1 MDEHAPT
8 GEPGSTPSWQSR
20 ALHFWRSPAGQ
31 PAWARPALLAVTA
44 LAGFA
49 YAWGMNGAY
58 LEPFYGGAARSMS
71 MSWHDFIFGA
81 ADPWG
86 TVSVDK
92 LPGALWIQALSL
104 RIFGFH
110 VWALVLPQVVEG
122 MLTVLVLYRAVR
134 RVAGAGAGITAAL
147 VMASSPIVILLDRG
161 NISDSLLILLLV
173 LAADATIRAAQ
184 TGRLRSLVWAGVLVG
199 LAFQAKMLQAWLVLP
214 ALFLAYLVAA
224 PVASFIRRVGHLAL
238 ATLATVVVS
247 LSWMSAVSL
256 VPQSSRPY
264 VDGSCNDSLFAQV
277 FSYNGF
283 NRLGGAFA
291 NTAGCNRPS
300 IYLITASKYD
310 VKHGL
315 GTFGIAASWDRLL
328 RGPLGHDDAWL
339 LLPALV
345 AAVWLFALQRRRP
358 RTDPLRAAVILWFA
372 WLVLTFGFF
381 SASVY
386 VNSYYTAALIPAVA
400 ALCGMGFA
408 AAWHRRRTRAVRGAL
423 ALLVAA
429 TIATAVAL
437 VPGYVGVRTWIVAS
451 TVVVG
456 LLAIGI
462 LVTSLRA
469 GHDSVWATSVG
480 PLFAA
485 VAMLGGS
492 AWASSV
498 VVHASLGPFDS
509 PYAPVSVNHFSQQ
522 AAARFP
528 ADMAALQ
535 QFVANIPVDQAADV
549 LETSGV
555 AGYYIMATGH
565 EFLPV
570 GGFTGSVPAP
580 SLAEFKQFVAEG
592 RILRVTVTTEPLTRT
607 PDLRWVVSHC
617 ARSAVHQYDAI
628 ERATRTVFYC
638 NQPHPATAEASPN
651 HETHGSG
658 PVDTR

>member
-1 MDEHAPT
+1 MARTACITGPRRRARLQCPPWRGGHADGHRGATLNGAADTRVGAHGRARAHGRTRLHTLLADP
-8 GEPGSTPSWQSR
+8 

-92 LPGALWIQALSL
+92 LPGALWLQALSL

-134 RVAGAGAGITAAL
+134 RVAGAGAGITAAV

-199 LAFQAKMLQAWLVLP
+199 FAFQAKMLQAWLVLP
-214 ALFLAYLVAA
+214 AFFLAYLVAA

-256 VPQSSRPY
+256 VPASSRPY
-264 VDGSCNDSLFAQV
+264 VDGSCNDSLFNQV

-283 NRLGGAFA
+283 SRLGGSFA
-291 NTAGCNRPS
+291 STAGCNAPS
-300 IYLITASKYD
+300 TYLITASKYD
-310 VKHGL
+310 AKHSV
-315 GTFGIAASWDRLL
+315 GTFAIAASWDRLL
-328 RGPLGHDDAWL
+328 RGPFGHDDAWL

-345 AAVWLFALQRRRP
+345 ATVWLLVLQRRRP
-358 RTDPLRAAVILWFA
+358 RTDPLRASVILWFA

-381 SASVY
+381 SGSLFL
-386 VNSYYTAALIPAVA
+386 NSYYTAALDSTGGGAVRHGLRCRVASA
-400 ALCGMGFA
+400 AHPCRAGGA
-408 AAWHRRRTRAVRGAL
+408 RPPDGRHRRRNRGAGARVRRHQNLDRRLHRRRRPSGGRDPGGSRAPAMTASGPSPSARCSPPPPCSGVRRGPRRSSCTRA
-423 ALLVAA
+423 
-429 TIATAVAL
+429 
-437 VPGYVGVRTWIVAS
+437 S
-451 TVVVG
+451 
-456 LLAIGI
+456 
-462 LVTSLRA
+462 
-469 GHDSVWATSVG
+469 
-480 PLFAA
+480 
-485 VAMLGGS
+485 
-492 AWASSV
+492 
-498 VVHASLGPFDS
+498 
-509 PYAPVSVNHFSQQ
+509 
-522 AAARFP
+522 
-528 ADMAALQ
+528 
-535 QFVANIPVDQAADV
+535 
-549 LETSGV
+549 
-555 AGYYIMATGH
+555 
-565 EFLPV
+565 
-570 GGFTGSVPAP
+570 
-580 SLAEFKQFVAEG
+580 
-592 RILRVTVTTEPLTRT
+592 
-607 PDLRWVVSHC
+607 
-617 ARSAVHQYDAI
+617 ARS
-628 ERATRTVFYC
+628 TRRTRRC
-638 NQPHPATAEASPN
+638 RSTTTPRRPRRGSRPRWRHSRSSSP
-651 HETHGSG
+651 TFRR
-658 PVDTR
+658 TRRPTSSRPQG